1 VTAPPNGPLR
11 HVVCVT
17 WKAGT
22 SATAVTALCEALAG
36 LPTLIPEIQGYAFGS
51 DLGLADTNAD
61 FAIVADF
68 DDVTAWRRY
77 QEHPEHQR
85 VLAEHIRPN
94 LESRAAVQI
103 AR

>member
-1 VTAPPNGPLR
+1 VSGSANGPLR

-22 SATAVTALCEALAG
+22 SPDAVAALCEALAG
-36 LPTLIPEIQGYAFGS
+36 LPALIPEIRGYAFGS

-68 DDVTAWRRY
+68 DDTDAWRRY
-77 QEHPEHQR
+77 QDHPEHQR
-85 VLAEHIRPN
+85 VLTDLIRPN
-94 LESRAAVQI
+94 LESRAAVQV